1 MNDWGPNS
9 GRADISRTRFFN
21 ESHYMFTYWLVGV
34 FFDDL
39 ETLSLAVG
47 LIRSFESLGYCIA
60 YGIGASAVSPM
71 VNLAIAFAMFS
82 VTIPATSLL
91 VFMVPERPLVD
102 VVAVREPEQGDESAS
117 CAEEQKVDPVL
128 VGKAAVAMDGPHQ

>member
-1 MNDWGPNS
+1 MWQQ
-9 GRADISRTRFFN
+9 RISRTNFRLPRFFN

-82 VTIPATSLL
+82 ITIPATSLL
-91 VFMVPERPLVD
+91 VFLVPERPLVD
-102 VVAVREPEQGDESAS
+102 VVAVREPEPGDESAS
-117 CAEEQKVDPVL
+117 CPEKEIVDPVL

>member
-1 MNDWGPNS
+1 
-9 GRADISRTRFFN
+9 
-21 ESHYMFTYWLVGV
+21 MFTYWLVGV

-82 VTIPATSLL
+82 ITIPATSLL
-91 VFMVPERPLVD
+91 VFLVPERPLVD
-102 VVAVREPEQGDESAS
+102 VVAVLRNEHEHERGDESTS
-117 CAEEQKVDPVL
+117 DPEKEIIDPVL
-128 VGKAAVAMDGPHQ
+128 VGKVAVAIDAPHP

>member
-1 MNDWGPNS
+1 
-9 GRADISRTRFFN
+9 
-21 ESHYMFTYWLVGV
+21 MFTYWLVGS

-71 VNLAIAFAMFS
+71 VNLAIAFAMFA
-82 VTIPATSLL
+82 VTIPATSRL
-91 VFMVPERPLVD
+91 VFLVPERPAIDAVADAVD
-102 VVAVREPEQGDESAS
+102 GAGDALDSGDKGEVIDPVTVSKAVVAADA
-117 CAEEQKVDPVL
+117 
-128 VGKAAVAMDGPHQ
+128 PHA

>member
-1 MNDWGPNS
+1 
-9 GRADISRTRFFN
+9 
-21 ESHYMFTYWLVGV
+21 MFTYWLVGV
-34 FFDDL
+34 FFDDI

-60 YGIGASAVSPM
+60 YGIGASKVSPM

-91 VFMVPERPLVD
+91 VFLVPERPLVD
-102 VVAVREPEQGDESAS
+102 VVAVVEPEQGDESGS
-117 CAEEQKVDPVL
+117 GPDEKNIDPVFI
-128 VGKAAVAMDGPHQ
+128 GKAAVAIDAPHQ